1 MPVDL
6 PGFYF
11 DIERNRYFPIS
22 RKPEEA
28 PAPAATPEAGKKKV
42 IPIPK
47 LLLDR
52 EIFPR
57 NPVFFRR
64 STVETFSVRPQTW
77 RYGVI
82 TPQCAVGWGYCGY
95 FENNAV
101 FMGSSQGAAFVV
113 SETHCRRPNDR
124 FSMIIHPLPKN
135 ESLLEPGRRPP
146 SLAVNRSLCA
156 GGSSMVTA
164 IKTLSTKQNPHKIA
178 IVARLGNATGGSLQV
193 LDLDTLAV
201 TADVRINYTV
211 WTADMFPCGTKASIG
226 THTRAGVVN
235 LQTGQRSW
243 IYHCPHDVLSQKTDS
258 TGNIVVCGFRNGC
271 ILSLDIRERRFWKMD
286 SRNSIRM
293 KSSVCSLLL
302 LPSDESYVVASDMS
316 DSIRLWD
323 RRLVGRGW
331 LRSFEGHKNSFSSL
345 QLGID
350 PTGTVLMSG
359 CEDNAVR
366 IWSLRTG
373 SLLHTETGISCTPAK
388 LVFRESDDDELWS
401 TWLASRD
408 ELVYMHASSL

>member
-1 MPVDL
+1 MEIWCYYAPCCIRNILSSSKRSFLNDN
-6 PGFYF
+6 PS
-11 DIERNRYFPIS
+11 IAKERVSARAWKETAIS
-22 RKPEEA
+22 RCKSLPMRRWFFH
-28 PAPAATPEAGKKKV
+28 ATYLTE
-42 IPIPK
+42 
-47 LLLDR
+47 
-52 EIFPR
+52 FHPR
-57 NPVFFRR
+57 
-64 STVETFSVRPQTW
+64 
-77 RYGVI
+77 
-82 TPQCAVGWGYCGY
+82 
-95 FENNAV
+95 
-101 FMGSSQGAAFVV
+101 
-113 SETHCRRPNDR
+113 
-124 FSMIIHPLPKN
+124 
-135 ESLLEPGRRPP
+135 
-146 SLAVNRSLCA
+146 
-156 GGSSMVTA
+156 
-164 IKTLSTKQNPHKIA
+164 
-178 IVARLGNATGGSLQV
+178 VARLGNATGGSLQV

-201 TADVRINYTV
+201 TADVRTNYTV

-293 KSSVCSLLL
+293 KSSVS
-302 LPSDESYVVASDMS
+302 SDMS

-388 LVFRESDDDELWS
+388 LVFRAS
-401 TWLASRD
+401 LAAARRLRKFMPTTTALALNRAWNRNSK
-408 ELVYMHASSL
+408 